1 MHITTA
7 GVTAMKPKTTVV
19 MRNIIQ
25 QVRDNFPFAMSE
37 AELCAETCSHG
48 CSIKLLEYMDQEITE
63 WEQRL
68 DNGEIPNL
76 GDIQKL
82 SKSSQKI
89 YKVLEKNN
97 LFRFA
102 INA

>member
-1 MHITTA
+1 
-7 GVTAMKPKTTVV
+7 MKPKTSVV

-25 QVRDNFPFAMSE
+25 QIRENFPFAMTE
-37 AELCAETCSHG
+37 QELCAETCSHG
-48 CSIKLLEYMDQEITE
+48 CSMKLLEYMDMEITA

-82 SKSSQKI
+82 SKSSKKI
-89 YKVLEKNN
+89 YRILEKNQ
-97 LFRFA
+97 LVGGGVPG
-102 INA
+102 

>member
-1 MHITTA
+1 
-7 GVTAMKPKTTVV
+7 MKPSTSVV

-25 QVRDNFPFAMSE
+25 QIRDNFPFTMSE
-37 AELCAETCSHG
+37 KELCAETCSYG
-48 CSIKLLEYMDQEITE
+48 CAIKLLEYMDQEITE

-82 SKSSQKI
+82 SKTSQKI
-89 YKVLEKNN
+89 YKVLEKNH
-97 LFRFA
+97 LVKEVDSE
-102 INA
+102 